1 MKMHRL
7 APLLSVAG
15 ALALGVGAA
24 SASGVGPIGS
34 LPAVPVASPVL
45 GGTVSAVTQPVG
57 GVVSGATNAVSGTVG
72 GVTAPVAPLV
82 NLPPKHLPASTT
94 TTTTTTPPPPGNA
107 TANGAHVNPIDT
119 CVSCTGAG
127 AQGGSSQSGATALRV
142 LGQTLSGGSSSS
154 SSANS
159 GNLIALPANPLMA
172 LAVANWMTAAD
183 SSGGSSSAR
192 SRSALV
198 DLGLG
203 DGQVAT
209 VAVLEAASSATFDG
223 AASHGSGS
231 TNGVNLTAGNGALV
245 LVLLHSEAH
254 SDGARSAYLASLNG
268 TTLGGTSQDG
278 DIPITIPGVI
288 TIHLLTVGANG
299 GVAGAAIGSVNDVL
313 TLPGQV
319 ASVLSSTA
327 SGAGAPAAAVPVQPL
342 PTTGVASVSATAPS
356 AHVSGPRV
364 PLTGIS
370 IGAAGLVLLTS
381 GLGLLVLSARRRRA
395 AAAG

>member
-34 LPAVPVASPVL
+34 LPALPVASPVL
-45 GGTVSAVTQPVG
+45 GGTVSSVPQPVG
-57 GVVSGATNAVSGTVG
+57 GAVSDATNAVRGTVG

-82 NLPPKHLPASTT
+82 NLPPKHRPASTT
-94 TTTTTTPPPPGNA
+94 TSPPPPGNA
-107 TANGAHVNPIDT
+107 TANGAHVNPLDT

-127 AQGGSSQSGATALRV
+127 AQSGSSQSGATALRV
-142 LGQTLSGGSSSS
+142 LGQPLSGGSSSS
-154 SSANS
+154 TSANS

-203 DGQVAT
+203 NGQVAT
-209 VAVLEAASSATFDG
+209 VAVLEAASAATFDG
-223 AASHGSGS
+223 AASHGNGS

-278 DIPITIPGVI
+278 DIPITVPGVI

-313 TLPGQV
+313 TIPGQV

-327 SGAGAPAAAVPVQPL
+327 SGAGAPFAAPVQPV
-342 PTTGVASVSATAPS
+342 PVTGVASISATAPS
-356 AHVSGPRV
+356 AHAAGPRV
-364 PLTGIS
+364 PLTGVS